1 MPQVAGAGG
10 GRARAVVYAPGM
22 ATRATST
29 LLAIGAVLLGGVT
42 VGVSLVGPVGAD
54 PAPAAAVSDPDW
66 LAKLIARTDEIAAK
80 VATVRGLKLL
90 RPIDKG
96 VVDDDQLRARI
107 VARMDEDSPP
117 AKRALEAAAAKRW
130 GLVPWA
136 TDLDQLLIDLLTEQ
150 IAGFYDPRERKLYI
164 ASSRESEPTWA
175 DMVMA
180 HEIDHALQDQHF
192 DLDRWMKAA
201 EGDDDASAARAA
213 VVEGDGVAL
222 MIEYSL
228 AEQGLPPP
236 WGQEMVVRMM
246 LASMAATAAGGGD
259 GGGGDGGSGGGD
271 GARKV
276 FDRAPLALREQ
287 LIFPYQ
293 AGVGFIAAVRK
304 TQPWARVDDVFTKR
318 PPASTEQILHP
329 ELYVADLRPDRITE
343 GAPPASSGLVQ
354 LHAAIWGEA
363 GWGTFLR
370 SPGVVAATAA
380 TAAAGWGGDRVVLLG
395 PADGAAHPER
405 TTALALTT
413 WDSEVDAAEAWD
425 ALGQALDAMVVGAP
439 LVADDHQVRWLGAD
453 GRITL
458 AERRGDRIAIV
469 VAAPLW
475 SWRALAEA
483 AWSWKVKPATKTP

>member
-1 MPQVAGAGG
+1 MPQGVAAGG
-10 GRARAVVYAPGM
+10 GRAQVVVYARGM
-22 ATRATST
+22 AIRATST
-29 LLAIGAVLLGGVT
+29 LLAIGAVLLGGLG
-42 VGVSLVGPVGAD
+42 VGTSLVGPVGAD
-54 PAPAAAVSDPDW
+54 PAPAPAVSDPDW

-90 RPIDKG
+90 RPIAKG
-96 VVDDDQLRARI
+96 VVDDAQLRARI
-107 VARMDEDSPP
+107 LAKMDEDSPP

-136 TDLDQLLIDLLTEQ
+136 TDLDQLVIDLLTEQ

-164 ASSRESEPTWA
+164 ASSRESDPTWA

-192 DLDRWMKAA
+192 DLDRWMKAV
-201 EGDDDASAARAA
+201 EDDDDASAARAA

-246 LASMAATAAGGGD
+246 LASMEATVAGGD
-259 GGGGDGGSGGGD
+259 DSGAASAG
-271 GARKV
+271 KV

-287 LIFPYQ
+287 MIFPYQ
-293 AGVGFIAAVRK
+293 AGIGFIAALRK

-329 ELYVADLRPDRITE
+329 ELYVADARPDQVTAS
-343 GAPPASSGLVQ
+343 APPATTGLVQ
-354 LHAAIWGEA
+354 LHTAIWGEA
-363 GWGTFLR
+363 GWGSFLR
-370 SPGVVAATAA
+370 SHGVVAATAA

-405 TTALALTT
+405 TTALALST
-413 WDSEVDAAEAWD
+413 WDSEVDAVEAWD
-425 ALGQALDAMVVGAP
+425 ALGLALEAMVVGVP
-439 LVADDHQVRWLGAD
+439 LIADDHQVRWLGAD
-453 GRITL
+453 GRITA

-475 SWRALAEA
+475 SWHALVDAT
-483 AWSWKVKPATKTP
+483 WSWKVKPATKKP